1 MTIFNIQLFGADAQ
15 WFCDLSLENKICYI
29 ENNTNQKDKIQIMDF
44 LKIPIDL
51 NKKEYCVDC
60 RDKKEKISI
69 SKIVKNGNISTGNE
83 QTIETVIGDIE
94 VGKVSRSRNK
104 KK

>member
-69 SKIVKNGNISTGNE
+69 SKIAEDGNISKGNE
-83 QTIETVIGDIE
+83 QEVTTVVE
-94 VGKVSRSRNK
+94 PTTFKKPRKHRNNK
-104 KK
+104 